1 MTPEADPTS
10 EAELA
15 EQLRR
20 DLERRKEQLEI
31 RARLQQNP
39 KRPLPG
45 SRAS

>member
-20 DLERRKEQLEI
+20 DLERRKEQLEL

-39 KRPLPG
+39 NRPAPG
-45 SRAS
+45 RRSP